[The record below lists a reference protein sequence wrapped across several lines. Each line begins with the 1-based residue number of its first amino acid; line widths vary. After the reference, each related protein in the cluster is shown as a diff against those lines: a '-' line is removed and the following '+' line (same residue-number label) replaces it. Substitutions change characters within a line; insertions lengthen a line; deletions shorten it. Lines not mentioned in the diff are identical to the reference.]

1 MLLSQIA
8 ALNLPPVPG
17 VSQGLLG
24 VRGKR
29 AVRVQRVGLNKHSLE
44 LDGLQQLAQ
53 SLNLTTGIAGVSRLG
68 NRHAQRLGIEAHL
81 SNETLCT
88 GVVLSD
94 GALQRSLDPR
104 A

>member
-1 MLLSQIA
+1 
-8 ALNLPPVPG
+8 
-17 VSQGLLG
+17 
-24 VRGKR
+24 
-29 AVRVQRVGLNKHSLE
+29 
-44 LDGLQQLAQ
+44 
-53 SLNLTTGIAGVSRLG
+53 
-68 NRHAQRLGIEAHL
+68 LGIEAHL